1 MITAQKLGQ
10 KSFEVILH
18 WKRPLTSA
26 AFKKISNFQTI
37 YLTDTANRK
46 HNHRYYIKRKT
57 ASVFHGTT
65 GMLSS
70 EVSKALGIS
79 KKASN
84 AAAWEIV
91 SDISLTCQANDYS
104 IKLDFSFY
112 DRIKQMDKENSSK
125 LVKQQRHSI
134 SLADY
139 DVSFRTSSKAHGTLN
154 DKYQNISLVILFS
167 VASQPQVIW
176 YWTSPSK
183 KENREVR
190 SEMDRHQ
197 HPL

>member
-1 MITAQKLGQ
+1 
-10 KSFEVILH
+10 
-18 WKRPLTSA
+18 
-26 AFKKISNFQTI
+26 
-37 YLTDTANRK
+37 
-46 HNHRYYIKRKT
+46 
-57 ASVFHGTT
+57 
-65 GMLSS
+65 MLSS

-139 DVSFRTSSKAHGTLN
+139 DVSFRTSSKAYGTLN
-154 DKYQNISLVILFS
+154 DKYQNISSVILFS
-167 VASQPQVIW
+167 VASQPQVI
-176 YWTSPSK
+176 
-183 KENREVR
+183 
-190 SEMDRHQ
+190 
-197 HPL
+197 